1 MSDTSGD
8 DANPWSCLTPT
19 HIPGKGEALVAA
31 GDLPPNQRILR
42 VAPFAAVPYGRFLD
56 TLCSGCLQPCDASRR
71 CSRCDVARHCALC
84 ASSLAGRAHA
94 YECHALARLARNE
107 RGLTLHHDDLR
118 LLLRVLS
125 RRRLSH
131 EDASSSASS
140 GHPSGREEASFST
153 ERDPERD
160 PFTAAAA
167 DDSDVVVDDLE
178 ALDALMSGFDGDDD
192 GELDERAVE
201 TLREV
206 AKQCKFL
213 VAAACRTSEETYA
226 RLLGKLQL
234 NGFEITSAEAVRA
247 DAAEDREDFY
257 DAKWETT
264 RRRVDDDDDDDD
276 DDEEKKKKKKEKKNA
291 RLDVGAHAPTG
302 VGVYPSASRFNH
314 SCEPNCAQR
323 FDSFACVV
331 VETTR
336 AIKKG
341 EELTIPYVDVSLDCA
356 TRNARL
362 ERAFFFRCDCARC
375 AEERPKV

>member
-1 MSDTSGD
+1 M
-8 DANPWSCLTPT
+8 TPT

-31 GDLPPNQRILR
+31 GDLPPNHRILR

-140 GHPSGREEASFST
+140 GYPSGREEASFST

-160 PFTAAAA
+160 PYTAAAA

-234 NGFEITSAEAVRA
+234 NGFEITSAEATQA
-247 DAAEDREDFY
+247 DAAGDREDFY
-257 DAKWETT
+257 DAKWETA
-264 RRRVDDDDDDDD
+264 RRRGDDDD
-276 DDEEKKKKKKEKKNA
+276 DDEEKKKKKKKKRASRRRRRRA
-291 RLDVGAHAPTG
+291 RAVGRRRVPQRFSFQPQLRAKLRAEVRFLRVRRRGDHARDKKRGGAHDSVRGRVARRRDAKR
-302 VGVYPSASRFNH
+302 ASR
-314 SCEPNCAQR
+314 AR
-323 FDSFACVV
+323 FFFSMRLRAMRRGTSES
-331 VETTR
+331 VETPQTVC
-336 AIKKG
+336 G
-341 EELTIPYVDVSLDCA
+341 P
-356 TRNARL
+356 
-362 ERAFFFRCDCARC
+362 
-375 AEERPKV
+375 

>member
-1 MSDTSGD
+1 MSDTAVD
-8 DANPWSCLTPT
+8 DTNPWSCVTPT

-31 GDLPPNQRILR
+31 GNLPPNRRILR
-42 VAPFAAVPYGRFLD
+42 VAPFAAVPYGRFLN

-125 RRRLSH
+125 RRRLSFD
-131 EDASSSASS
+131 DAASGAS
-140 GHPSGREEASFST
+140 CEEESFAT
-153 ERDPERD
+153 ERDPEND
-160 PFTAAAA
+160 PFITAAAE
-167 DDSDVVVDDLE
+167 DSDVVVDSID
-178 ALDALMSGFDGDDD
+178 ALDSLMSGFDGDDD
-192 GELDERAVE
+192 GELDDNAVA
-201 TLREV
+201 TLKEV

-234 NGFEITSAEAVRA
+234 NGFEITSAEEVVEA
-247 DAAEDREDFY
+247 DAAGDR
-257 DAKWETT
+257 K
-264 RRRVDDDDDDDD
+264 DD
-276 DDEEKKKKKKEKKNA
+276 DDEEKNQKKNA
-291 RLDVGAHAPTG
+291 RLGFGKHAPLGVGAF
-302 VGVYPSASRFNH
+302 PSCSRFNH

-323 FDSFACVV
+323 FDAFACVV

-336 AIKKG
+336 FIAKG

-362 ERAFFFRCDCARC
+362 QKAFAFRCDCARC
-375 AEERPKV
+375 VLERGS

>member
-1 MSDTSGD
+1 VARATSRGATVAMSDTAVD
-8 DANPWSCLTPT
+8 DTNPWSCVTPT

-31 GDLPPNQRILR
+31 GNLPPNRRILR
-42 VAPFAAVPYGRFLD
+42 VAPFAAVPYGRFLN

-71 CSRCDVARHCALC
+71 CSRCGVARHCALC

-94 YECHALARLARNE
+94 YECHALARLKRNE

-125 RRRLSH
+125 RRRLSF
-131 EDASSSASS
+131 DDAASGASS
-140 GHPSGREEASFST
+140 EEESFAT
-153 ERDPERD
+153 ERDPEND
-160 PFTAAAA
+160 PFITAAAE
-167 DDSDVVVDDLE
+167 DSDVVVDSID
-178 ALDALMSGFDGDDD
+178 ALDSLMSGFDGDDD
-192 GELDERAVE
+192 GELDDNAVE
-201 TLREV
+201 TLKEV

-234 NGFEITSAEAVRA
+234 NGFEITSAEEAVEA
-247 DAAEDREDFY
+247 DAAGDR
-257 DAKWETT
+257 K
-264 RRRVDDDDDDDD
+264 DD
-276 DDEEKKKKKKEKKNA
+276 DDEEKNQKKNA
-291 RLDVGAHAPTG
+291 RLGFGKHAPSG
-302 VGVYPSASRFNH
+302 VGVFPSCSRFNH

-323 FDSFACVV
+323 FDAFACVV

-336 AIKKG
+336 FIAKG

-362 ERAFFFRCDCARC
+362 QKAFAFRCDCARC
-375 AEERPKV
+375 VLERGS